1 MQARQPSLNTRRF
14 IRIVNGRHPLLTSEN
29 PVPLNVEFGGKTQGV
44 IITGPNTGGKTV
56 ALKTVGLL
64 SVMACCGLH
73 IPCEEADLAMNAD
86 IFCDIGD
93 GQSISEN
100 LSTFSAHIKNIIRI
114 LQKADRESLVLL
126 DELGS
131 GTDPAEG
138 MGIAVAVLEE
148 LRKRG
153 CLFLVTT
160 HYPEVKEYG
169 ERTEGVINA
178 RMAFDKESLK
188 PLYRLELGEAGESCA
203 FYIARRLG
211 MAEETLETAWKAAYG
226 SGERNKRSLPDLME
240 TSRPQT
246 MEGGSLDK
254 SKKRPQKSR
263 IRSKEDAHNSC
274 KVKAEEIKGRFS
286 MGDSVMVYP
295 QRKLGIVY
303 EPADDKGDVGVQI
316 QKKKMR
322 INYKRLQL
330 KVAAAEMYPADYDF
344 SIIFDTVENRKA
356 RHQMDRKFVPGLEI
370 RYEKEED
377 GK

>member
-1 MQARQPSLNTRRF
+1 
-14 IRIVNGRHPLLTSEN
+14 
-29 PVPLNVEFGGKTQGV
+29 
-44 IITGPNTGGKTV
+44 
-56 ALKTVGLL
+56 
-64 SVMACCGLH
+64 
-73 IPCEEADLAMNAD
+73 
-86 IFCDIGD
+86 
-93 GQSISEN
+93 
-100 LSTFSAHIKNIIRI
+100 
-114 LQKADRESLVLL
+114 
-126 DELGS
+126 
-131 GTDPAEG
+131 
-138 MGIAVAVLEE
+138 
-148 LRKRG
+148 
-153 CLFLVTT
+153 
-160 HYPEVKEYG
+160 
-169 ERTEGVINA
+169 
-178 RMAFDKESLK
+178 MAFDKESLK